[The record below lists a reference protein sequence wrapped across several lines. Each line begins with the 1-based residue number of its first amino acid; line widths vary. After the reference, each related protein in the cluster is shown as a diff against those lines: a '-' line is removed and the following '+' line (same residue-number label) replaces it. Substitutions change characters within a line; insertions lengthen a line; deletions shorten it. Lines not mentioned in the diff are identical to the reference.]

1 MRMGLVRNEDEGGT
15 GMKLSVAWY
24 MDGVVAWMRTLV
36 LE

>member
-24 MDGVVAWMRTLV
+24 MDGVVAWMWTLV